1 MIRFRRKNF
10 GLVQNVVNQ
19 VGKGASKS
27 VMAIKHGLGYASAGI
42 RGIPYG
48 SPGKSIRLYRVVS
61 NGNLKNQAQVGK
73 QAVNN
78 IANTVEQRLT
88 TGFSGAKDAAVDVL
102 NVSKGNARGIYDDF
116 KDLVKSGYYDTGK
129 VVSNTVQNFIKSPLK
144 TTAGVYE
151 RMIGRKGIV
160 EGVTSGTIKQRAE
173 NIIGEIAPSIPTPTL
188 ENAGAIADN
197 AIFTTIPGAK
207 RFQRKVLNSYGDSNA
222 RQVIEGLSIDR
233 GVRAIGNAA
242 ATIHPNSSVPP
253 SIMYY
258 R

>member
-10 GLVQNVVNQ
+10 GLVQNVVSK

-27 VMAIKHGLGYASAGI
+27 VMAVKHGLGYVSAGV

-61 NGNLKNQAQVGK
+61 KGNLKNQAQVGK
-73 QAVNN
+73 RAANN

-88 TGFSGAKDAAVDVL
+88 TGFRGAKDTAVDVL
-102 NVSKGNARGIYDDF
+102 KVSKGKARGIYDDF

-129 VVSNTVQNFIKSPLK
+129 VVSNTVQDLIKSPLK
-144 TTAGVYE
+144 TVAGVYE

-160 EGVTSGTIKQRAE
+160 EEVTEGTIKQRAA
-173 NIIGEIAPSIPTPTL
+173 NVIGEIAPSIPTPTL

-207 RFQRKVLNSYGDSNA
+207 RLQRKVLNSYGDSNA
-222 RQVIEGLSIDR
+222 KRIVEDLSIDK